1 MKKGIMKF
9 VVAIAFFALPSICP
23 AQGFLGTLLQGVAQG
38 LQQVNQQMQ
47 QQRQQQMQQQQI
59 QQQQQYRQQQ
69 QNNGNNVQGGFKTN
83 SGRLIDQTYM
93 IDVVGVPST
102 PIPSTSNSSSSTSST
117 RLCSAC
123 AGKGNCNVCRNH
135 AGWAGVNPSAG
146 KCRSCNGTAVCY
158 ICHGA
163 GRVSN

>member
-1 MKKGIMKF
+1 MKKSIFKLAL
-9 VVAIAFFALPSICP
+9 AIVFMALPSLCP

-47 QQRQQQMQQQQI
+47 QQRQQQMQQQQ
-59 QQQQQYRQQQ
+59 YRQQQ
-69 QNNGNNVQGGFKTN
+69 QNNNSNVQGGYKTN

-93 IDVVGVPST
+93 IDVVGIPST
-102 PIPSTSNSSSSTSST
+102 PIPSTSNSSSSTQST

-135 AGWAGVNPSAG
+135 AGWAGVNSSAG

-163 GRVSN
+163 GRVAN

>member
-1 MKKGIMKF
+1 MKKGIMKL
-9 VVAIAFFALPSICP
+9 VVAIAFLALPSICP

-47 QQRQQQMQQQQI
+47 QQQMQQQQ
-59 QQQQQYRQQQ
+59 QQQ
-69 QNNGNNVQGGFKTN
+69 QNNGNNVQGGYKTN
-83 SGRLIDQTYM
+83 SGRLIDQTYWL
-93 IDVVGVPST
+93 GGAPVPPTSN
-102 PIPSTSNSSSSTSST
+102 SNSNSSSSTQST